1 MNLFELSIRSVIR
14 KPVKSILL
22 LLIVFVAAS
31 FIYAGWACQNA
42 SVQTQNNGKRQLA
55 AVSGWKQMKQTGKNK

>member
-31 FIYAGWACQNA
+31 FIYAGWAC
-42 SVQTQNNGKRQLA
+42 
-55 AVSGWKQMKQTGKNK
+55 